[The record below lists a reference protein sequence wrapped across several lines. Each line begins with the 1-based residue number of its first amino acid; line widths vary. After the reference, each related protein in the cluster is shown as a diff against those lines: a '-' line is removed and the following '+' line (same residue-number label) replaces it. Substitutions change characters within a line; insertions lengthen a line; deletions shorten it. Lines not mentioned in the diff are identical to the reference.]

1 MARSCP
7 FFPDPV
13 AMPSPRLP
21 LVLLPGLLNDAR
33 LWQHQIAGLADIA
46 QPHVG
51 DVAGADRLP
60 VIASSVLRSV
70 PAPRFA
76 LVGFSMGGYVAL
88 EIMRQSPER
97 VSALVLVDTSAR
109 PDTPQATARRH
120 EQLALAERD
129 FDGVVEA
136 LRWQIVHPDLADD
149 PVLAETFRAMAR
161 RVGPAGFVRQQQ
173 AIIARPDSRPDL
185 RDIACPTTV
194 ICGRD
199 DPVTPVEVHE
209 ELRDGIAGAQLVV
222 IGTCGHLSPL
232 ERAPEVTGALR
243 AFLDRVPRQA

>member
-1 MARSCP
+1 
-7 FFPDPV
+7 
-13 AMPSPRLP
+13 MPSPRLP

-60 VIASSVLRSV
+60 AIASSVLRSM

-109 PDTPQATARRH
+109 PDTPQATARRR

-161 RVGPAGFVRQQQ
+161 RVGPASFVRQQQ